1 MKIFNIL
8 TASLASASR
17 LQRATREITYGFTGD
32 ESPEE
37 LTAILDQITGGTFD
51 EIDDMIRNLMG
62 TSESRMA
69 NPEEER
75 KFRQMK
81 ILVLWLQNS
90 KKFGRYCFYG
100 CYCLPEG
107 SHNIAAGGYGKPQDS
122 IDKACFDFKQCYRC
136 LNAEFA
142 EMKPHKT
149 WAGGSVTK
157 CAGELL
163 GYRFDLIGAPE
174 DPDRDIVC
182 TNKPG
187 SCRRSICEC
196 DKALAKSLAKQE
208 ETWNEALH
216 ELKGGFDRDQH
227 CHRPTGPAVPFVECC
242 GDTSTFPFNK
252 PRRENQ
258 CCSGTEALPE
268 GTC

>member
-1 MKIFNIL
+1 MLQESFTKKIRVNIKSVKRYAL
-8 TASLASASR
+8 CMFYHSTCS
-17 LQRATREITYGFTGD
+17 
-32 ESPEE
+32 
-37 LTAILDQITGGTFD
+37 
-51 EIDDMIRNLMG
+51 
-62 TSESRMA
+62 
-69 NPEEER
+69 
-75 KFRQMK
+75 
-81 ILVLWLQNS
+81 WNS
-90 KKFGRYCFYG
+90 
-100 CYCLPEG
+100 
-107 SHNIAAGGYGKPQDS
+107 Q
-122 IDKACFDFKQCYRC
+122 RC
-136 LNAEFA
+136 LNVEFE

-196 DKALAKSLAKQE
+196 DKSLAKSLAKQE
-208 ETWNEALH
+208 ETWNPTLH

-227 CHRPTGPAVPFVECC
+227 CHRPTGPSVPFAECC
-242 GDTSTFPFNK
+242 GDTFTFPFNK

-268 GTC
+268 GTCWNFLLPVYK

>member
-1 MKIFNIL
+1 VLLDCKGFYQRFILLFN
-8 TASLASASR
+8 SHNY
-17 LQRATREITYGFTGD
+17 RATREITYGFTGD

-122 IDKACFDFKQCYRC
+122 IDKACFDFKQCYR
-136 LNAEFA
+136 NVS
-142 EMKPHKT
+142 H
-149 WAGGSVTK
+149 
-157 CAGELL
+157 
-163 GYRFDLIGAPE
+163 
-174 DPDRDIVC
+174 
-182 TNKPG
+182 NKP
-187 SCRRSICEC
+187 SEISEP
-196 DKALAKSLAKQE
+196 
-208 ETWNEALH
+208 
-216 ELKGGFDRDQH
+216 LK
-227 CHRPTGPAVPFVECC
+227 PTLCC
-242 GDTSTFPFNK
+242 MFFH
-252 PRRENQ
+252 
-258 CCSGTEALPE
+258 L
-268 GTC
+268 TCL